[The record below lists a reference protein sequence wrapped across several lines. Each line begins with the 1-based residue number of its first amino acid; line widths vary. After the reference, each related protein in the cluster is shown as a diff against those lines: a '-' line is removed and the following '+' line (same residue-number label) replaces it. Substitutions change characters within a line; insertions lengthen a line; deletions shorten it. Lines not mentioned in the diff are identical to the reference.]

1 MAKPVINSPA
11 KKYLRTCGQRWQLFL
26 FLLPAVVYILIFAYY
41 PMFGVQIAFRNYT
54 PRGGIWNSPWVGLKH
69 FEKFFKSYQFSRVI
83 TNTLAISFYSLF
95 ASFPLSI
102 IMALCINTVRN
113 AKFKKLVQT
122 ITYMPHFI
130 SVVVLVG
137 MITQMFNPVM
147 GMYGTVYRLLGG
159 EGYPKDILTNA
170 GAFRHMYVWSGIWQN
185 LGWNTIIYIS
195 ALSSV
200 DPELHEA
207 AEIDGASRLKR
218 MIYIDFPVLIPTA
231 AIMLIMNAGSIM
243 SVGFEKTYL
252 MQNSTNLIASEVIST
267 YVYKT
272 GMSRGTTQFSYAS
285 AIGLFNSLVNC
296 FMLVIFNT
304 LSNKLSR
311 GSLGLF

>member
-1 MAKPVINSPA
+1 M
-11 KKYLRTCGQRWQLFL
+11 FL

-41 PMFGVQIAFRNYT
+41 PMFGVQIAFRNYQ

-102 IMALCINTVRN
+102 IMALCINVVRN
-113 AKFKKLVQT
+113 PKFKKMVQT

-252 MQNSTNLIASEVIST
+252 MQNNTNLIASEVIST

>member
-1 MAKPVINSPA
+1 MTKPVINSRS
-11 KKYLRTCGQRWQLFL
+11 KYFRKCGQRWQLFL
-26 FLLPAVVYILIFAYY
+26 FLLPAVIYILVFAYY

-54 PRGGIWNSPWVGLKH
+54 PRGGIWNSQWVGMKH
-69 FEKFFKSYQFSRVI
+69 FIKFFKSYQFERVLG
-83 TNTLAISFYSLF
+83 NTLYISFYSLF
-95 ASFPLSI
+95 ANFPLAI
-102 IMALCINTVRN
+102 IMALAINTVRN
-113 AKFKKLVQT
+113 AKYKKLVQT
-122 ITYMPHFI
+122 ITQMPHFI

-137 MITQMFNPVM
+137 MITQMLNPVM
-147 GMYGTVYRLLGG
+147 GMYGTVYRLFGG
-159 EGYPKDILTNA
+159 EGYPADLLTNS
-170 GAFRHMYVWSGIWQN
+170 GVFRHLYVWSGIWQN

-218 MIYIDFPVLIPTA
+218 VMYIDFPVLLPTA

-252 MQNSTNLIASEVIST
+252 MQNNTNLIASEVIST

>member
-1 MAKPVINSPA
+1 
-11 KKYLRTCGQRWQLFL
+11 
-26 FLLPAVVYILIFAYY
+26 
-41 PMFGVQIAFRNYT
+41 
-54 PRGGIWNSPWVGLKH
+54 
-69 FEKFFKSYQFSRVI
+69 
-83 TNTLAISFYSLF
+83 
-95 ASFPLSI
+95 
-102 IMALCINTVRN
+102 
-113 AKFKKLVQT
+113 
-122 ITYMPHFI
+122 
-130 SVVVLVG
+130 
-137 MITQMFNPVM
+137 
-147 GMYGTVYRLLGG
+147 MYGTVYRLLGG

>member
-1 MAKPVINSPA
+1 MIS
-11 KKYLRTCGQRWQLFL
+11 KKN
-26 FLLPAVVYILIFAYY
+26 VILILASAILLLASCAAPKNIAYFQNKIVDH
-41 PMFGVQIAFRNYT
+41 PEKIDKHAGIVIQPKDMLSIVVSSRNPELVVMFNLPV
-54 PRGGIWNSPWVGLKH
+54 V
-69 FEKFFKSYQFSRVI
+69 SYQAGSEI
-83 TNTLAISFYSLF
+83 ISSGYQ
-95 ASFPLSI
+95 
-102 IMALCINTVRN
+102 
-113 AKFKKLVQT
+113 KL
-122 ITYMPHFI
+122 IGY
-130 SVVVLVG
+130 VVD
-137 MITQMFNPVM
+137 N
-147 GMYGTVYRLLGG
+147 
-159 EGYPKDILTNA
+159 EG
-170 GAFRHMYVWSGIWQN
+170 
-185 LGWNTIIYIS
+185 
-195 ALSSV
+195 
-200 DPELHEA
+200 
-207 AEIDGASRLKR
+207 
-218 MIYIDFPVLIPTA
+218 YIDFPVLIPTA

>member
-1 MAKPVINSPA
+1 MTNSAPRTRNF
-11 KKYLRTCGQRWQLFL
+11 LRSCGKRWQLFL

-54 PRGGIWNSPWVGLKH
+54 PRGGIWNSPWVGFKH
-69 FEKFFKSYQFSRVI
+69 FTRFFKSYQFERVLA
-83 TNTLAISFYSLF
+83 NTLIISFYSLF
-95 ASFPLSI
+95 MNFPLSI

-113 AKFKKLVQT
+113 AKFKKVVQT

-137 MITQMFNPVM
+137 MITQMLNPVM
-147 GMYGTVYRLLGG
+147 GMYGTIFRLMGG
-159 EGYPKDILTNA
+159 DGYPKDLLTNA
-170 GAFRHMYVWSGIWQN
+170 SAFRHLYVWSGVWQN

-207 AEIDGASRLKR
+207 AEIDGATRLKR
-218 MIYIDFPVLIPTA
+218 VIYIDFPVLIPTA

-243 SVGFEKTYL
+243 NVGFEKTYL
-252 MQNSTNLIASEVIST
+252 MQNSTNLITSEVIST

-272 GMSRGTTQFSYAS
+272 GMSQGTTQFSYAS

-296 FMLVIFNT
+296 AMLIIFNT
-304 LSNKLSR
+304 LSNKLSK
-311 GSLGLF
+311 GTMGLF